1 VLRPRHFFALLL
13 DNIGVLAFPIAFAAT
28 ASVEMIILGIVLL
41 LKMQRGMSA
50 GVMVVPSTSSGEV
63 LDSKA

>member
-1 VLRPRHFFALLL
+1 VLRPRLFFALLL

-50 GVMVVPSTSSGEV
+50 GVMVVP
-63 LDSKA
+63 

>member
-1 VLRPRHFFALLL
+1 MLRPRLFFALLL
-13 DNIGVLAFPIAFAAT
+13 DNIGVLAFPIAFATT

-50 GVMVVPSTSSGEV
+50 GVMVVP
-63 LDSKA
+63 